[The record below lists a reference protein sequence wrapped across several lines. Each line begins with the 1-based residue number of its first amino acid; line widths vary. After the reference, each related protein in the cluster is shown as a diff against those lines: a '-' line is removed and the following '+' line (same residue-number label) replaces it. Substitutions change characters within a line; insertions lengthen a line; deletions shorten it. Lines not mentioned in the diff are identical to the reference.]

1 MCRVKERRKQSTYNM
16 PRTIQVENGS
26 LTAAVFITLGGM
38 GRKCEVN
45 TPEERRKIL

>member
-1 MCRVKERRKQSTYNM
+1 M

-26 LTAAVFITLGGM
+26 LTAAVFITLGGI